1 MRDSSNQEAGALVGV
16 PEDVDDDD
24 ALASLLA
31 FFCFGG
37 AVEVEVSMVS
47 GASPRSSVSG
57 SGRYSSASLL

>member
-1 MRDSSNQEAGALVGV
+1 MVGV

-37 AVEVEVSMVS
+37 ADEVEVEVEVSMVS
-47 GASPRSSVSG
+47 GASPMSNVSE